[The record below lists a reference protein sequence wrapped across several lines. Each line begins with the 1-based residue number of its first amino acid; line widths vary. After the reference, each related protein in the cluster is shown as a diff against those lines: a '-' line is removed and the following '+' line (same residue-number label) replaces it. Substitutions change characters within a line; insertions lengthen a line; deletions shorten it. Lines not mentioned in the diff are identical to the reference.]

1 MKKEVKRKEAVALRY
16 NSEKDHAPKLVAKGK
31 GLVADELLSR
41 AKEFGVPIQEDPS
54 LLEVLGKLEINQ
66 TIPED
71 LYSVVA
77 EIFAL
82 IYRVDQQVKNE
93 NNLTIKKFDEI

>member
-1 MKKEVKRKEAVALRY
+1 MKNNHEKRKEAIALKY
-16 NSEKDHAPKLVAKGK
+16 NTELDSAPKVVAKGK
-31 GLVADELLSR
+31 GVIADEILSK

-54 LLEVLGKLEINQ
+54 LVEVLSQLDINQ

-77 EIFAL
+77 ELFAF
-82 IYRVDQQVKNE
+82 IYRADQQ
-93 NNLTIKKFDEI
+93 LKK

>member
-1 MKKEVKRKEAVALRY
+1 MKNNHEKRKEAIALKY
-16 NSEKDHAPKLVAKGK
+16 NTELDSAPKVVAKGK
-31 GLVADELLSR
+31 GVIADEILSK

-54 LLEVLGKLEINQ
+54 LVEVLSQLEINQ

-77 EIFAL
+77 ELFAF
-82 IYRVDQQVKNE
+82 IYRADQQLKN
-93 NNLTIKKFDEI
+93 K

>member
-1 MKKEVKRKEAVALRY
+1 MKNNQEKRKEAIALKY
-16 NSEKDHAPKLVAKGK
+16 NTELDSAPKVVAKGK
-31 GLVADELLSR
+31 GVIADEILSK

-54 LLEVLGKLEINQ
+54 LVEVLSQLEINQ

-77 EIFAL
+77 ELFAF
-82 IYRVDQQVKNE
+82 IYRADQQLKN
-93 NNLTIKKFDEI
+93 K

>member
-1 MKKEVKRKEAVALRY
+1 MKNSYEKRKDAIALKY
-16 NSEKDHAPKLVAKGK
+16 NTENDSAPKVVAKGK
-31 GLVADELLSR
+31 GIIAEEILSK

-54 LLEVLGKLEINQ
+54 LVEVLSQLEINQ

-77 EIFAL
+77 ELFAF
-82 IYRVDQQVKNE
+82 IYRADKE
-93 NNLTIKKFDEI
+93 LKK

>member
-1 MKKEVKRKEAVALRY
+1 MKNNQEKRKEAIALKY
-16 NSEKDHAPKLVAKGK
+16 NTELDSAPKVVAKGK
-31 GLVADELLSR
+31 GIIADEILSK

-54 LLEVLGKLEINQ
+54 LVEVLSQLEINQ

-77 EIFAL
+77 ELFAF
-82 IYRVDQQVKNE
+82 IYRADQQLKN
-93 NNLTIKKFDEI
+93 K

>member
-1 MKKEVKRKEAVALRY
+1 MKNNHEKRKEAIALKY
-16 NSEKDHAPKLVAKGK
+16 NTELDSAPKVVAKGK
-31 GLVADELLSR
+31 GIIADEILSK

-54 LLEVLGKLEINQ
+54 LVEVLSQLEINQ

-77 EIFAL
+77 ELFAF
-82 IYRVDQQVKNE
+82 IYRADQQLKN
-93 NNLTIKKFDEI
+93 K

>member
-1 MKKEVKRKEAVALRY
+1 MKNNQEKRKEAIALKY
-16 NSEKDHAPKLVAKGK
+16 NTELDSAPKVVAKGK
-31 GLVADELLSR
+31 GIIADEILSK

-54 LLEVLGKLEINQ
+54 LVEVLSQLEINQ

-77 EIFAL
+77 ELFAF
-82 IYRVDQQVKNE
+82 IYRADQQ
-93 NNLTIKKFDEI
+93 LKK

>member
-1 MKKEVKRKEAVALRY
+1 MKNSHEKRKEAIALKY
-16 NSEKDHAPKLVAKGK
+16 NTELDTAPKVVAKGK
-31 GLVADELLSR
+31 GVIADEILSK

-54 LLEVLGKLEINQ
+54 LVEVLSQLEINQ

-77 EIFAL
+77 ELFAF
-82 IYRVDQQVKNE
+82 IYRADQELKD
-93 NNLTIKKFDEI
+93 K

>member
-1 MKKEVKRKEAVALRY
+1 MKNNQEKRKEAIALKY
-16 NSEKDHAPKLVAKGK
+16 NTELDSAPKLVAKGK
-31 GLVADELLSR
+31 GVIADEILSK

-54 LLEVLGKLEINQ
+54 LVEVLSQLEINQ

-77 EIFAL
+77 ELFAF
-82 IYRVDQQVKNE
+82 IYRADQQLKN
-93 NNLTIKKFDEI
+93 K

>member
-1 MKKEVKRKEAVALRY
+1 MKNNLEKRKEAIALKY
-16 NSEKDHAPKLVAKGK
+16 NTELDSAPKVVAKGK
-31 GLVADELLSR
+31 GVIADEILLK

-54 LLEVLGKLEINQ
+54 LVEVLSQLEINQ

-77 EIFAL
+77 ELFAF
-82 IYRVDQQVKNE
+82 IYRADQQIKN
-93 NNLTIKKFDEI
+93 K